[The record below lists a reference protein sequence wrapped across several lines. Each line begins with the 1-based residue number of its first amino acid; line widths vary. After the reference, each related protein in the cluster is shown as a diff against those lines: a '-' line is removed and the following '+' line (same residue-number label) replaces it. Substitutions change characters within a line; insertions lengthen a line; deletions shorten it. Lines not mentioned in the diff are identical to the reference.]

1 MMEYNVFD
9 RIVFWCKSNLDQL
22 IIYLVVF
29 IFVIALIPLTINY
42 KKSQS
47 NKILNQ
53 FVEIEAKYYSKDF
66 ELAIELADNFL
77 KNHKKVDNYQ
87 KLSLF
92 MKAKSLYNLKK
103 YDKAL
108 EIYKTLTEN
117 YKKDEFLLVF
127 LDGLAY
133 SYESLGQYEKAIEN
147 FNKIISDFP
156 DSYLVNN
163 SYKAIARCYELM
175 NKKEEAIKIYTTM
188 KNIFYNGKENS
199 FIDNRIS
206 FLEGK

>member
-1 MMEYNVFD
+1 M
-9 RIVFWCKSNLDQL
+9 
-22 IIYLVVF
+22 
-29 IFVIALIPLTINY
+29 
-42 KKSQS
+42 
-47 NKILNQ
+47 
-53 FVEIEAKYYSKDF
+53 
-66 ELAIELADNFL
+66 
-77 KNHKKVDNYQ
+77 
-87 KLSLF
+87 
-92 MKAKSLYNLKK
+92 
-103 YDKAL
+103 
-108 EIYKTLTEN
+108 
-117 YKKDEFLLVF
+117 VF

-147 FNKIISDFP
+147 FNKSISDLP

-163 SYKAIARCYELM
+163 SYKAIARCYELK

>member
-103 YDKAL
+103 YDKVIVVTDAAEITEGLNDLLSAL
-108 EIYKTLTEN
+108 RSVGNHNIM
-117 YKKDEFLLVF
+117 VVRWH
-127 LDGLAY
+127 
-133 SYESLGQYEKAIEN
+133 
-147 FNKIISDFP
+147 
-156 DSYLVNN
+156 YL
-163 SYKAIARCYELM
+163 
-175 NKKEEAIKIYTTM
+175 
-188 KNIFYNGKENS
+188 
-199 FIDNRIS
+199 
-206 FLEGK
+206 